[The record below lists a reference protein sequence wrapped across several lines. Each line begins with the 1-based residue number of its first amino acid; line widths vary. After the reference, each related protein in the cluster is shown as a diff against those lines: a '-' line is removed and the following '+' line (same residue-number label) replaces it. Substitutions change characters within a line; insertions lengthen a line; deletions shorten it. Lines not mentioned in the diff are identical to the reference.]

1 MFKTK
6 NKSFGSPGSTDS
18 TIDSTAEQ
26 EMPFGKSSLD
36 HTLEDFLG
44 KEQEKKPSYI
54 NAATISGTFIVLT
67 TFSFIL
73 FRMGLDFGPGSIDAL
88 PFLGGIFLLLAAVS
102 SRFVGE
108 KKPKK
113 EKKKKTKEDVFGG
126 QHYPD
131 EPLRY
136 EGFGSDSKQAS
147 QYSKYHSGTNK
158 QVGTKNFDVFGS
170 GDSKPS
176 STGNTQYDNNQP
188 YAERGRT
195 NTFQADSTTY
205 SWGYF
210 QQRRSKRLYKSRND
224 KKLWGVCGGL
234 ADFFGIG
241 TMWVRSI
248 FVLAFFM
255 GWGSSLFIYVALSL
269 ILNKEPLDLDY
280 PEKW

>member
-1 MFKTK
+1 MIKTK
-6 NKSFGSPGSTDS
+6 NKSFSPSGTTD
-18 TIDSTAEQ
+18 Q

-44 KEQEKKPSYI
+44 EEQEKNPRYI
-54 NAATISGTFIVLT
+54 NPATISGTFILLA
-67 TFSFIL
+67 SFGFLL
-73 FRMGLDFGPGSIDAL
+73 FKMGLNVGPGSIEAL
-88 PFLGGIFLLLAAVS
+88 PYIGVIFLLLAAFS
-102 SRFVGE
+102 SRFIGE
-108 KKPKK
+108 KKRTKK
-113 EKKKKTKEDVFGG
+113 SKKQINKDVFGG
-126 QHYPD
+126 QYSPD
-131 EPLRY
+131 EPHRY
-136 EGFGSDSKQAS
+136 EGFGSESKQQATT
-147 QYSKYHSGTNK
+147 SKKTSAKY
-158 QVGTKNFDVFGS
+158 VDVFGS
-170 GDSKPS
+170 GESAPFESDKSPH
-176 STGNTQYDNNQP
+176 DNHNSH
-188 YAERGRT
+188 AERGRT

-205 SWGYF
+205 SWAYF

-255 GWGSSLFIYVALSL
+255 GWGSSLLIYVALSL

>member
-1 MFKTK
+1 MLVPKILMF
-6 NKSFGSPGSTDS
+6 
-18 TIDSTAEQ
+18 
-26 EMPFGKSSLD
+26 
-36 HTLEDFLG
+36 
-44 KEQEKKPSYI
+44 
-54 NAATISGTFIVLT
+54 
-67 TFSFIL
+67 
-73 FRMGLDFGPGSIDAL
+73 
-88 PFLGGIFLLLAAVS
+88 
-102 SRFVGE
+102 
-108 KKPKK
+108 
-113 EKKKKTKEDVFGG
+113 
-126 QHYPD
+126 
-131 EPLRY
+131 
-136 EGFGSDSKQAS
+136 
-147 QYSKYHSGTNK
+147 
-158 QVGTKNFDVFGS
+158 FGS

-176 STGNTQYDNNQP
+176 SSGNTQYDNNKS

>member
-6 NKSFGSPGSTDS
+6 NKSFRFPGSTDS
-18 TIDSTAEQ
+18 TTQQ
-26 EMPFGKSSLD
+26 EIPFDKSSLD
-36 HTLEDFLG
+36 NTLEDFLG

-54 NAATISGTFIVLT
+54 NPATISGAFILLT

-73 FRMGLDFGPGSIDAL
+73 FRMGLHFGPGSIDAL
-88 PFLGGIFLLLAAVS
+88 PFLGGFFLLLAAVS

-113 EKKKKTKEDVFGG
+113 KKKTKEDVFGG
-126 QHYPD
+126 QNYPD

-136 EGFGSDSKQAS
+136 EGYGSDSKQAS
-147 QYSKYHSGTNK
+147 QLSKYHSAINK
-158 QVGTKNFDVFGS
+158 QVDTKNFDVFGS
-170 GDSKPS
+170 GDSKLS
-176 STGNTQYDNNQP
+176 SSGNTQYDNKKP
-188 YAERGRT
+188 YAERGKT

-210 QQRRSKRLYKSRND
+210 QQRQSKRLYKSRND

-241 TMWVRSI
+241 TIWVRSI

-255 GWGSSLFIYVALSL
+255 GWGSSLFIYIALSL